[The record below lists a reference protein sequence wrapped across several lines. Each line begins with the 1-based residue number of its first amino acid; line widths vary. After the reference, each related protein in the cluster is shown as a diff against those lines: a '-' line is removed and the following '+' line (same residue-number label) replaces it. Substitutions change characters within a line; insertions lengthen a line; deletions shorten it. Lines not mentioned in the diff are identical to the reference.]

1 MAEAMSMSKMS
12 HPHGCLNISLAMIPP
27 PTNMLMC
34 ARECPVKIEKELQGT
49 KKYWEQETVC
59 PGEEHTNWLSS
70 SQQSMPKTYTQV
82 PLYGLDRPY

>member
-1 MAEAMSMSKMS
+1 MGEEQKGGTSWRIMKFLLEMAEAMSMSKMS

-49 KKYWEQETVC
+49 KKY
-59 PGEEHTNWLSS
+59 
-70 SQQSMPKTYTQV
+70 
-82 PLYGLDRPY
+82 

>member
-1 MAEAMSMSKMS
+1 MGRKAWKSQRNQNFAVRLLEMAEAMSMSKMS

-49 KKYWEQETVC
+49 KKY
-59 PGEEHTNWLSS
+59 
-70 SQQSMPKTYTQV
+70 
-82 PLYGLDRPY
+82 